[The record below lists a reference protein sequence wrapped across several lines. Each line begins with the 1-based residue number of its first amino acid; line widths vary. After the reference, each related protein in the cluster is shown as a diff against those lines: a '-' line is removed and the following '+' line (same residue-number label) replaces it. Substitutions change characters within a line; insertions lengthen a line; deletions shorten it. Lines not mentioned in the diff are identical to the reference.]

1 MSSSFS
7 TGERPRCPSLP
18 CLSCVTLCLYSRLS
32 RRPLFLT
39 IRHPIPQPPS
49 PSNRCTSE
57 TLGRAVH
64 QAGVPWVVC
73 WSTPCDD
80 EAARL
85 LSVTFFQILA
95 ASADCSYEDAF
106 RQATSNVKLLTRP
119 CMLANGT
126 RVELPKFAFR
136 DPRDAIRP
144 AAGQQATRRD
154 MDRAP
159 MEIAATGGEEQQEQ
173 VVVQEATAGLA
184 DGQIS
189 AGLPLLLCPR
199 EVLLV

>member
-1 MSSSFS
+1 M
-7 TGERPRCPSLP
+7 RHSLP
-18 CLSCVTLCLYSRLS
+18 LLSPFPSSPFPHDSSPNPAT
-32 RRPLFLT
+32 T
-39 IRHPIPQPPS
+39 S

-119 CMLANGT
+119 CMLSNGT

-136 DPRDAIRP
+136 DPRDTIRP

-154 MDRAP
+154 MDRGP

-184 DGQIS
+184 DGPIS

-199 EVLLV
+199 EEIES